1 MEAFTEHGKQ
11 RAGHCCAAYAPQ
23 MVGIHSSS
31 CEFGATCHIM
41 RMTSVSWSR
50 WLAVRGSSWS
60 RWVRRRTA
68 ASTSTRYTSVA
79 VELPTLALLVAND
92 VVIAA
97 LVVAHPSIP
106 LPLLVV
112 AFAVCGAMHMSLQHE
127 ALHGHPT
134 PHQWLNELLVT
145 VPSFI
150 WLSFPAY
157 RDSHRLHHRVEL
169 THPQADP
176 ESFYVDQETWDRS
189 SRLWRAVLEANRTL
203 LGRMVLWPVVAMAR
217 GTWSLLR
224 DAVRTRRGLLA
235 LAGHALATWATL
247 WLVTVVGGVPWWVFA
262 TGFIYGGLALTC
274 LRSFA
279 EHLAVADGVPSAMV
293 RTNWFWSTLFLNNN
307 LHHAHHAAPNVA
319 WYRLPQT
326 AEILH
331 SDQLAA
337 AGAGLYLGYR
347 EVARRH
353 LVHPFSQPIHPFR

>member
-1 MEAFTEHGKQ
+1 MSHRVRK
-11 RAGHCCAAYAPQ
+11 
-23 MVGIHSSS
+23 
-31 CEFGATCHIM
+31 
-41 RMTSVSWSR
+41 TSVSR
-50 WLAVRGSSWS
+50 LGLAPAGGSQWTVVGSVS
-60 RWVRRRTA
+60 AAESTHARYTA
-68 ASTSTRYTSVA
+68 AA
-79 VELPTLALLVAND
+79 VELPTLGLLVAND
-92 VVIAA
+92 GVIAA
-97 LVVAHPSIP
+97 LVVAHRSIP

-134 PHQWLNELLVT
+134 PYQWLNELLVT
-145 VPSFI
+145 VPSFV

-176 ESFYVDQETWDRS
+176 ETFYVDQQTWDRS
-189 SRLWRAVLEANRTL
+189 SRLWRAVLVANRTL
-203 LGRMVLWPVVAMAR
+203 LGRMLMWPVVAMAR
-217 GTWSLLR
+217 GIWSLLR
-224 DAVRTRRGLLA
+224 AAGRTWRGLLA

-247 WLVTVVGGVPWWVFA
+247 WLVTVAGGVPWWVFA
-262 TGFIYGGLALTC
+262 VGFIYGGLSLTY

-331 SDQLAA
+331 SDQRAA
-337 AGAGLYLGYR
+337 AGAGLYLGYI

-353 LVHPFSQPIHPFR
+353 LVHPFSQPVHPYR